1 MLLYN
6 LLKEKS
12 SFKSHHYIIV
22 VLQHLYFNNKTS
34 SAHSSLYLRVTIWQ
48 FFFKNGIQNIFRPV
62 FVLIRF
68 PKGIA

>member
-1 MLLYN
+1 MLVYN
-6 LLKEKS
+6 LLRGKS

-22 VLQHLYFNNKTS
+22 ALHQLYFNNKTS
-34 SAHSSLYLRVTIWQ
+34 SALSSLYLGVTIWQ
-48 FFFKNGIQNIFRPV
+48 FFFKNGVQNVFRLV